1 MKSIPGTCAGG
12 GARHQRRNRSNAY
25 LGKVDRCSAR
35 RDRLYGRVE
44 YIDRWGE
51 DGDVIEN
58 GGANGDSFAPD
69 EKEQVDEDDWAS

>member
-1 MKSIPGTCAGG
+1 
-12 GARHQRRNRSNAY
+12 
-25 LGKVDRCSAR
+25 
-35 RDRLYGRVE
+35 VE

>member
-1 MKSIPGTCAGG
+1 MPDTSAATDQTHISVKLTDAPPGETDCT
-12 GARHQRRNRSNAY
+12 
-25 LGKVDRCSAR
+25 VEW
-35 RDRLYGRVE
+35 E
-44 YIDRWGE
+44 YIERWGE